1 MVDQG
6 GTEEDDVPGLGGS
19 EGVPALD
26 VGEGVQKAAAKGE
39 EDGKEPGLLDV
50 TFV

>member
-6 GTEEDDVPGLGGS
+6 GTEEDDVASLGGS

-26 VGEGVQKAAAKGE
+26 VGEGVQKAAEKG